1 MFDWFSDENTAWS
14 HKSQIGI
21 ETSPSHMEAETNSVP
36 RAAGARILSLILML
50 PPRIKTP
57 GPA

>member
-21 ETSPSHMEAETNSVP
+21 ETSPSHMEAETTLWLVP
-36 RAAGARILSLILML
+36 RVHASYH
-50 PPRIKTP
+50 
-57 GPA
+57 

>member
-1 MFDWFSDENTAWS
+1 MFDWFSDENTASS

-21 ETSPSHMEAETNSVP
+21 ETSPSHMEVETTVV

>member
-1 MFDWFSDENTAWS
+1 MFDWFSG
-14 HKSQIGI
+14 HKSLIGI
-21 ETSPSHMEAETNSVP
+21 ETSPSHMEAETNSVA

>member
-21 ETSPSHMEAETNSVP
+21 ETSPSHMGVNSLP